1 MEAPGHGKAI
11 ASLVLG
17 IIGIVLWFFGYSA
30 ILSLI
35 LGIIGLVLSIQAKK
49 EGNNESLRMGGFV
62 VCLISTI
69 IGGIIFVSC
78 VACLACGM
86 TVSGL
91 TSWGLETYG

>member
-1 MEAPGHGKAI
+1 MEAPAHSKAV

-35 LGIIGLVLSIQAKK
+35 LGIVGLVLSAQAKK
-49 EGNNESLRMGGFV
+49 EGNDEGIRTGGFV

-69 IGGIIFVSC
+69 VGAVIFVSC
-78 VACLACGM
+78 VACAACGM
-86 TVSGL
+86 AIGGL
-91 TSWGLETYG
+91 SILGLGAYQ